1 MIQML
6 HFAPAPGNGAPGL
19 TVKPFRR
26 YAVRSTAHS
35 VAGRQNPERVKA
47 QHSANPADSGAF
59 FMPEIR
65 PWRAGR
71 GTRKRGRFA
80 FTPVSDPR
88 SVRLPTA
95 VRSGRDGSL
104 PQ

>member
-35 VAGRQNPERVKA
+35 VAGRENPETEKA
-47 QHSANPADSGAF
+47 HSANPADSGAF
-59 FMPEIR
+59 FMPEICL
-65 PWRAGR
+65 WRAGR
-71 GTRKRGRFA
+71 GTRKRGRLPFRR
-80 FTPVSDPR
+80 FLTLVQSVSIP
-88 SVRLPTA
+88 A
-95 VRSGRDGSL
+95 VRSGRDGSN